1 MGFITVGLIVLICMP
16 GIVAAWRRHPWT
28 TGISVASALTWW
40 TVIGW
45 CLCMAIALTDVEE
58 IDEDEEEAC

>member
-1 MGFITVGLIVLICMP
+1 MGLVTLGLIVLICMP

-28 TGISVASALTWW
+28 AGISVASALVWW

-45 CLCMAIALTDVEE
+45 AICMAIAFTDV
-58 IDEDEEEAC
+58 DETDEEEGPC